1 MEAARGG
8 AAIRGEGMSEQDQTI
23 GGGNDA
29 RTEVLGEWL
38 TQAELAKELRVSVDT
53 LRRWAGRRSGPPSIK
68 LGMRVLYR
76 RESVREW
83 LRSREKK

>member
-1 MEAARGG
+1 
-8 AAIRGEGMSEQDQTI
+8 MSEQEQALAS
-23 GGGNDA
+23 GGDA
-29 RTEVLGEWL
+29 DGPVLSEWL
-38 TQAELAKELRVSVDT
+38 TQAELAAEMRVSVDT
-53 LRRWAGRRSGPPSIK
+53 LRRWGARRIGPPSIK